1 MIGTLPQSQ
10 TPLFSQASAASPESD
25 SDGHQGFGYLLSPK
39 TSQLQII
46 EYPHIYNFV
55 YFTYTY
61 KFTLSIQQLDIHSL
75 YTCCISGS
83 KYTSSLNICRL
94 YS

>member
-1 MIGTLPQSQ
+1 MDLQVNEELLFRNGTLYRVI
-10 TPLFSQASAASPESD
+10 
-25 SDGHQGFGYLLSPK
+25 YLK
-39 TSQLQII
+39 EAQLQII

>member
-1 MIGTLPQSQ
+1 MKYS
-10 TPLFSQASAASPESD
+10 FSMGWSA
-25 SDGHQGFGYLLSPK
+25 QV
-39 TSQLQII
+39 QII

-75 YTCCISGS
+75 YTCCILGS
-83 KYTSSLNICRL
+83 KYTSSLNIGRL